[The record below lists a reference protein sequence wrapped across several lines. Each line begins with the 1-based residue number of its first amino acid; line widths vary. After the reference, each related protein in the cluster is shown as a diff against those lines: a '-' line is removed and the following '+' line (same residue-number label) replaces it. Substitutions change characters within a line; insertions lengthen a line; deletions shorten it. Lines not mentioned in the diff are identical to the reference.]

1 MRFECCKKLFKP
13 HLKIKEDTM
22 NTKNSSNNPVDNMPD
37 WYIDELLE
45 ILKEMKRDYSEGFLI
60 CDVADDSDD
69 NDAETDKL

>member
-1 MRFECCKKLFKP
+1 
-13 HLKIKEDTM
+13 M

-69 NDAETDKL
+69 NDADTDKA